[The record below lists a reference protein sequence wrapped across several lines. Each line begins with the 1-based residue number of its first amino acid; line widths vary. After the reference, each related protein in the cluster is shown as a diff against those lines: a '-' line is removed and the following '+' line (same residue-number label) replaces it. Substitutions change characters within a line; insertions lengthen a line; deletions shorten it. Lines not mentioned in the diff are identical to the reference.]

1 MCTKK
6 LSCTLNL
13 HTCTHTHTYSFSNP
27 EHHNQTSSE
36 VSKFLLKAPNN
47 PTLSVPRSPVPRT
60 RTKGKLPHSH
70 WKQSHSPASLVPPR
84 TRGTAFC
91 AAIIKKNGAKQ
102 KKKKK
107 RKKERRSWKKEEKCG
122 CLEHPE
128 HRVREWSETEG
139 GSRFASLRETIPPC
153 KREGSWRGKK
163 CNTSRGRVWGPYV

>member
-60 RTKGKLPHSH
+60 RTKEKLPHSH

-107 RKKERRSWKKEEKCG
+107 KKERKKELKEGRKMRLPWASRAPCTG
-122 CLEHPE
+122 MKRDRGGIAIRQPPWNDSTLQ
-128 HRVREWSETEG
+128 EG
-139 GSRFASLRETIPPC
+139 GIVA
-153 KREGSWRGKK
+153 K
-163 CNTSRGRVWGPYV
+163 